1 LLLCRHILLLAAI
14 VKQFIDFIPLLLF
27 FIVYKIDPRPV
38 EILGNSYMLGGIFS
52 ATAMLIISSV
62 VVYGILFVK
71 QGKLEKSQWLTLVAC
86 LVFGSLTLAFHS
98 ETFLKWKAPVVNWL
112 FALAFLGSHFIG
124 DRPLIQRIMGHAL
137 SLPQAIWTKLNIA
150 WIIFFLFCGAANLYV
165 AFTYQEF
172 WVDFKVFGSLGM
184 TLLFLVGQGLFLAK
198 HMNDPAATPP
208 TTKTED

>member
-1 LLLCRHILLLAAI
+1 M
-14 VKQFIDFIPLLLF
+14 KQFIDFIPLLLF
-27 FIVYKIDPRPV
+27 FIVYKIEPRAV
-38 EILGNSYMLGGIFS
+38 EFLGNSYTLGGIFS
-52 ATAMLIISSV
+52 ATAMLIVSSV

-112 FALAFLGSHFIG
+112 FALAFAGSHFIG

-137 SLPQAIWTKLNIA
+137 SLPKPIWTKLNIA

-184 TLLFLVGQGLFLAK
+184 TLVFLIAQGLYLAK
-198 HMNDPAATPP
+198 HMHDPASAPP
-208 TTKTED
+208 PTKTED

>member
-14 VKQFIDFIPLLLF
+14 VKQLIDFIPLLLF
-27 FIVYKIDPRPV
+27 FIVYKTEPRAV
-38 EILGNSYMLGGIFS
+38 DILGDTYMLGGIFS
-52 ATAMLIISSV
+52 ATAMLIVSSL

-112 FALAFLGSHFIG
+112 FALAFAGSHFVG
-124 DRPLIQRIMGHAL
+124 DRPLIQRIMGHAI
-137 SLPQAIWTKLNIA
+137 SLPQAIWFKLNIA

-165 AFTYQEF
+165 AFTFQEF

-184 TLLFLVGQGLFLAK
+184 TLLFLVGQGIFLSR
-198 HMNDPAATPP
+198 HMSDPASTPP
-208 TTKTED
+208 KTKTED

>member
-27 FIVYKIDPRPV
+27 FIVYKIEPRAV
-38 EILGNSYMLGGIFS
+38 DIFGNSYMLGGIFS
-52 ATAMLIISSV
+52 ATAMLIVSSV
-62 VVYGILFVK
+62 VVYGILFIK

-137 SLPQAIWTKLNIA
+137 SLPAAIWTKLNIA

-184 TLLFLVGQGLFLAK
+184 TLLFLIGQGVFLAK